1 MNPPAPA
8 TAAGYKQQ
16 AQAALQAGNTGLALQ
31 HMQRANELAPASVA
45 LRFELGCLLAHLG
58 RPDDALECFRAC
70 VAMQPDFAEG
80 WHFIGLT
87 LARQGHLHDA
97 LAPLRRA
104 YALEPGNQRVL
115 ERLAQAEFEVGDAA
129 DALPLWRALDA
140 LRPGD
145 EHVEL
150 KLGETLSRLGDAD
163 AAGALFEQALQRD
176 PASANLWM
184 ARAQAE
190 EISGRRDQAEAAYER
205 ALALRPGWAFPLAG
219 LLGLRR
225 GQANDTRVH
234 EAQALLDDP
243 ARGDDERAM
252 VGYELGKVFDG
263 RGDYPRAMQ
272 AWHAAN
278 AARRRDQGEPEPA
291 DLASRVDASLAVFNR
306 ELFER
311 AAGLGNPDER
321 PVFIVGMPR
330 SGTTLLEQ
338 MLAAHPQVHGAGEL
352 PDVSL
357 IARDLP
363 SRRGRPQ
370 QWPHILEDIALE
382 PLPAAAKRYLAA
394 ALRQAPA
401 GTARVIDKY
410 PMNYYLL
417 GLVALMFPKARVL
430 WCRRD
435 PRDVAISIYGENFAL
450 AERLATRL
458 DGIGHLVRLQSRLM
472 RHWQSVL
479 PLPILEV
486 RYEDVAADTQT
497 QARRALDFLGLDW
510 DPACLDFHRSER
522 GVQTPSRWQV
532 RQPVHTRSI
541 GRWRH
546 YENELAPLLAV
557 LGDDPAEA

>member
-1 MNPPAPA
+1 MTPSASA
-8 TAAGYKQQ
+8 IAEQEKQQ
-16 AQAALQAGNTGLALQ
+16 AQAALRAGRGDLAIR
-31 HMQRANELAPASVA
+31 HMQRACELAPGSSA
-45 LRFELGCLLAHLG
+45 LRFETGCLLAHLG
-58 RPDDALECFRAC
+58 RADEALGHFQASVEI
-70 VAMQPDFAEG
+70 QPGFAEG

-87 LARQGHLHDA
+87 LARSGRPAEA

-104 YALEPGNQRVL
+104 RAIDPGNDRVL
-115 ERLAQAEFEVGDAA
+115 ERLAQLEFDIGDPA
-129 DALPLWRALDA
+129 DALPLWRELAA
-140 LRPGD
+140 KRPGD
-145 EHVEL
+145 ESIEL
-150 KLGETLSRLGDAD
+150 KLGETLVRLDRAE
-163 AAGALFEQALQRD
+163 AASALYARALERD
-176 PASANLWM
+176 PAAANVWM
-184 ARAQAE
+184 AFAQVE
-190 EISGRRDQAEAAYER
+190 EIRGRRDDAEAAYER
-205 ALALRPGWAFPLAG
+205 ALSLRPGWAFPLAG

-225 GQANDTRVH
+225 GQAAGPRVA

-243 ARGDDERAM
+243 ARGDDERAL
-252 VGYELGKVFDG
+252 VGYELGKVYDG
-263 RGDYPRAMQ
+263 RGDYPQAMQ

-278 AARRRDQGEPEPA
+278 AARRRDQGEPDPA
-291 DLASRVDASLAVFNR
+291 DLASRVEASLAVFDR

-311 AAGLGNPDER
+311 AGTRGEPDER

-338 MLAAHPQVHGAGEL
+338 MLSAHPRVHGAGEL

-357 IARDLP
+357 IARALP

-370 QWPHILEDIALE
+370 QWPHILEDIALDAV
-382 PLPAAAKRYLAA
+382 PAAARRYLAA
-394 ALRQAPA
+394 ALRQAPP

-417 GLVALMFPKARVL
+417 GLVALMFPRARII

-458 DGIGHLVRLQSRLM
+458 DGIGHLVRLQSRMM

-479 PLPILEV
+479 SLPILEV
-486 RYEDVAADTQT
+486 SYEQVAADTET
-497 QARRALDFLGLDW
+497 QARRALEFLGLDW
-510 DPACLDFHRSER
+510 DPACLDFHRSDR

-546 YENELAPLLAV
+546 YASDLGPLLEV
-557 LGDDPAEA
+557 LGDAPGEA

>member
-1 MNPPAPA
+1 MKPSA
-8 TAAGYKQQ
+8 TAVADQEKQQ
-16 AQAALQAGNTGLALQ
+16 AHAALRAGRGDLAIR
-31 HMQRANELAPASVA
+31 HMQRACELVPGSSA
-45 LRFELGCLLAHLG
+45 LRFETGCLLAHVG
-58 RPDDALECFRAC
+58 RATEALDHFQASVEL
-70 VAMQPDFAEG
+70 QPDFAEG

-87 LARQGHLHDA
+87 LARAGRAAEA

-104 YALEPGNQRVL
+104 HGLDPGNIRVL
-115 ERLAQAEFEVGDAA
+115 ERLAQLEFDIGDPA
-129 DALPLWRALDA
+129 DALPLWRALA
-140 LRPGD
+140 ANRPGD
-145 EHVEL
+145 PAIEL
-150 KLGETLSRLGDAD
+150 KLGEVLARLDQAE
-163 AAGALFEQALQRD
+163 AASALYAKALERE
-176 PASANLWM
+176 PASAELWM
-184 ARAQAE
+184 AFAQAE
-190 EISGRRDQAEAAYER
+190 EICGRRDGAETAYER
-205 ALALRPGWAFPLAG
+205 ALSLRPGWAFPLAG

-225 GQANDTRVH
+225 GQAPEPRIA
-234 EAQALLDDP
+234 EAQAVLADP
-243 ARGDDERAM
+243 ARPDDERAL
-252 VGYELGKVFDG
+252 VGYELGKVYDG
-263 RGDYPRAMQ
+263 RGDYPQAMQ

-278 AARRRDQGEPEPA
+278 AARRRAQGEPDVE
-291 DLASRVDASLAVFNR
+291 DLARRVDASLAVFDR
-306 ELFER
+306 ALFER
-311 AAGLGNPDER
+311 AAGTGNPDER

-338 MLAAHPQVHGAGEL
+338 MLAAHPRVHGAGEL

-357 IARDLP
+357 IARALP

-370 QWPHILEDIALE
+370 QWPHILEDITLE
-382 PLPAAAKRYLAA
+382 SVPAAAQRYLAA

-401 GTARVIDKY
+401 DTARVIDKY

-417 GLVALMFPKARVL
+417 GLVALMFPKARVI

-458 DGIGHLVRLQSRLM
+458 DGIGHLVRLQSRMM

-479 PLPILEV
+479 SLPILEV
-486 RYEDVAADTQT
+486 HYEEVAADTEA

-546 YENELAPLLAV
+546 YASELGPLLDV
-557 LGDDPAEA
+557 LGDAPGDA